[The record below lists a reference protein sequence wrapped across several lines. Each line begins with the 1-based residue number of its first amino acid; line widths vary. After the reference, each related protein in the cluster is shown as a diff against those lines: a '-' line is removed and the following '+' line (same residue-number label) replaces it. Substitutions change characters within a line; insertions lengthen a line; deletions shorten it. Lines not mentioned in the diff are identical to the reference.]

1 MTSSLSRPFG
11 QGNNRP
17 LDRFLFR
24 ELGLEPANRSGIRS
38 FVVSEIIGDQIIP
51 AILIDIKRTY
61 TMNSEYLVGNLV
73 HFPLGGGR
81 ILVRTFEPKESSYIG
96 TDKVEIPIPI
106 DIM

>member
-1 MTSSLSRPFG
+1 
-11 QGNNRP
+11 
-17 LDRFLFR
+17 
-24 ELGLEPANRSGIRS
+24 
-38 FVVSEIIGDQIIP
+38 
-51 AILIDIKRTY
+51 
-61 TMNSEYLVGNLV
+61 MNPEYLVGNLV